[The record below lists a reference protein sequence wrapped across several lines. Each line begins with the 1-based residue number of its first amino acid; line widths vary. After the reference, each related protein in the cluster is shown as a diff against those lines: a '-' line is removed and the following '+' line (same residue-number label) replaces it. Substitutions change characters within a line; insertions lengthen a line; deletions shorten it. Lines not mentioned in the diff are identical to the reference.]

1 MTQSTP
7 TASLLF
13 LYAETPLHVG
23 SGSALGAVDLPIQR
37 ERMSGLP
44 MVQGSGVKGALRAE
58 LKPMKTDK
66 EQEAIH
72 KALFGRKPPSVQGPD
87 QEEDKAGAISV
98 LDARLLLFPMRT
110 VWGGFAW
117 VTSPMVLERLARDL
131 ELAGQPAGKTLAEL
145 RPDGSGACLVAPG
158 STIAKGGKLFLEDFE
173 YEAKESE
180 ALTPLATWLGTH
192 ALPAVSSYDPF
203 RSRLPAQLAIVA
215 DDELKFL
222 ATHATEVVTRVRIDD
237 RTGTVA
243 DGALWTEEALPAE
256 SLLWSVVF
264 TAQERKERSTADK
277 EAGGE
282 KRDPYQAEKLRDELT
297 KALQQKA
304 RIRLGGDRSVG
315 RGIVGV
321 RLSGAA
327 KNGAQ
332 P

>member
-1 MTQSTP
+1 MTQSNL
-7 TASLLF
+7 ASLLF

-58 LKPMKTDK
+58 LKSEL
-66 EQEAIH
+66 EQPIY
-72 KALFGRKPPSVQGPD
+72 KALFGREPPSGQGPD
-87 QEEDKAGAISV
+87 QEDDKAGAISV

-131 ELAGQPAGKTLAEL
+131 ELAGEPAGKSLAEL

-158 STIAKGGKLFLEDFE
+158 SAIAKGGKLFLEDFE
-173 YEAKESE
+173 YEAKESS
-180 ALTPLATWLGTH
+180 ALAPLATWLGKH

-222 ATHATEVVTRVRIDD
+222 ASHATEVTTRVRIDD
-237 RTGTVA
+237 KTGTVA

-264 TAQERKERSTADK
+264 TAQERRKRSTADK
-277 EAGGE
+277 EAGSE
-282 KRDPYQAEKLRDELT
+282 KRSLCKAEQLRDELAG
-297 KALQQKA
+297 ALQQKA

-315 RGIVGV
+315 RGIIGV
-321 RLSGAA
+321 RLSHEARNAA
-327 KNGAQ
+327 KNGGQ

>member
-1 MTQSTP
+1 MTQSDP
-7 TASLLF
+7 ASILF

-58 LKPMKTDK
+58 LKPMKGDK
-66 EQEAIH
+66 EAIY
-72 KALFGRKPPSVQGPD
+72 KALFGREAPSGQGPD

-131 ELAGQPAGKTLAEL
+131 ELAGEPAGKTLAEL
-145 RPDGSGACLVAPG
+145 RPDGSGTCLVAPG

-173 YEAKESE
+173 YEAKESA
-180 ALTPLATWLGTH
+180 ALTPLANWLGTH

-237 RTGTVA
+237 KTGTVA

-264 TAQERKERSTADK
+264 TADERPERPKAGKE
-277 EAGGE
+277 GGDTRE
-282 KRDPYQAEKLRDELT
+282 PYKAQKLRDELA
-297 KALQQKA
+297 KELQKTTRL
-304 RIRLGGDRSVG
+304 RIGGDRSVG

-321 RLSGAA
+321 RLSHQA

-332 P
+332 L